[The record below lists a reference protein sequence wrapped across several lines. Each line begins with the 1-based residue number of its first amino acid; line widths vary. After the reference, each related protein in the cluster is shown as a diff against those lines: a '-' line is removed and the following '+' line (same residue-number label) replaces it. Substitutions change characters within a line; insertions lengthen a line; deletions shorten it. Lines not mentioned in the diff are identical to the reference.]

1 MKGQNLYL
9 VVLLVA
15 FVILIFYFI
24 SIIDRVKIMF
34 LS

>member
-15 FVILIFYFI
+15 FVILIYYFI
-24 SIIDRVKIMF
+24 SIIERVKIMF